1 MAAHIESCYEH
12 GKRMETR
19 SCGIE
24 THPIRAGTWVDTRTI
39 ENRVGAALTM
49 RIILP
54 PIEIGKPAP
63 GSRRLSPW
71 DRQHLPRLLSSGSI
85 PTRDTG
91 LFNALTA
98 RKHFCTFV
106 SLRRRVTAVFRKA
119 PACVSPLDKDKG
131 DHRSMKCLKLARA
144 QRIHPVLRALAQ
156 VRDRNHHRT
165 DLRPKAMAR

>member
-1 MAAHIESCYEH
+1 MNIAK
-12 GKRMETR
+12 GWRRDRVGLK
-19 SCGIE
+19 
-24 THPIRAGTWVDTRTI
+24 PIRFRAEIWVDTRTI
-39 ENRVGAALTM
+39 ENRVGAALMM

-91 LFNALTA
+91 LFNALMA

-106 SLRRRVTAVFRKA
+106 SLRRPDTAVFRKA
-119 PACVSPLDKDKG
+119 PACVSPLDTDKR
-131 DHRSMKCLKLARA
+131 DHRSMKCLKLTGA
-144 QRIHPVLRALAQ
+144 QRIHPVLRARVQ
-156 VRDRNHHRT
+156 VPDRNHHRT